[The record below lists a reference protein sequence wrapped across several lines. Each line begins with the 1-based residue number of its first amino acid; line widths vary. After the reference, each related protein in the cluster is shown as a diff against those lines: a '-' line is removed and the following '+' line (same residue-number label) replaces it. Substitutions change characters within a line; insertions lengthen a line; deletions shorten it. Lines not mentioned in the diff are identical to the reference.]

1 MAIYFMLF
9 YASNTHKALRKKY
22 PYSEFFS
29 VFRAGN
35 YGPEKF
41 RKRTFLRSEVII
53 LKLPWEPKITTQTI
67 LHKYLTRKGESNIF
81 AKFWKILTSIME
93 GK

>member
-1 MAIYFMLF
+1 MHQIRTKHFVKNIRIRSF
-9 YASNTHKALRKKY
+9 SS
-22 PYSEFFS
+22 YSVQGTTDQKHSEN
-29 VFRAGN
+29 GH
-35 YGPEKF
+35 
-41 RKRTFLRSEVII
+41 FLRSEVII

-67 LHKYLTRKGESNIF
+67 LHKHLTRQGESHIF